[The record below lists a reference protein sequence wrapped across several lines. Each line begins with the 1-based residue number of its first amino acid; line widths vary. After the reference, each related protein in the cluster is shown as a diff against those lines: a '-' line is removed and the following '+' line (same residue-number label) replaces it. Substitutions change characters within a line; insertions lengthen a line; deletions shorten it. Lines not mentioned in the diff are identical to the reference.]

1 MLRFF
6 SSRCFFSLQ
15 AKSDIVTLLLSRR
28 WTTIEAFEILEGHTK
43 NYCYHSS
50 SCSCASKDA
59 KKDSAMERIR
69 RWECRTA
76 ACQLELDA

>member
-43 NYCYHSS
+43 TIVTIVVLAAVLEGCQ
-50 SCSCASKDA
+50 
-59 KKDSAMERIR
+59 ERL
-69 RWECRTA
+69 CHGTN
-76 ACQLELDA
+76 